1 MRSNRHPVW
10 RFLPLLAGELV
21 VASASLAALTL
32 AIEEPLYEGL
42 VHSAVVVGLIAS
54 PFGLRRRG
62 PWSLPGVLVVFAA
75 LVFRFGH
82 NILPGA
88 AAFFPPEIAAND
100 DLMLAALVGW
110 FMVAFSFWQA
120 RRTNL
125 VFMIVCGL
133 AIFGLVGTVN
143 LNSETLASFA
153 VFLCGAVFCWGYEQ
167 FLDMQDRLI
176 AAGQTETADWLDM
189 ARGQLSVAVLV
200 GLLTFGL
207 GSAIGTG
214 AYRVSPNLYA
224 KMTERAYGFSFDRG
238 LPSIFNSFKSNFRI
252 GPGPVKL
259 SEIEVMRVQAD
270 RASLWRGIAYDYYDG
285 HVWSRTERGGE
296 RLTSN
301 GADYVVPQQYLP
313 PMRSWRVNVQRFVVS
328 SRNGLIF
335 AAAQPVALRAFETSS
350 GSPASRFIAPVVDPY
365 GCLSWAFGSGGSRS
379 DYWVSSHEPVND
391 PTSLRAA
398 FADYSATS
406 FEPYLQV
413 PAVTRAALG
422 PLVTRLTTGATTPY
436 DKVLALQKYVEDTCL
451 YTLDA
456 PAAPRGAGQDAVDWF
471 LNRSQRGACDL
482 FSSSVAVMARIAGVP
497 ARVATGYASGEY
509 DHESRSFIVRGRDA
523 HAWAEVYFHG
533 HGWVTF
539 DPQARVR
546 YEEQSLAELLTG
558 SHWRLGLREVAHE
571 TFLFILI
578 AVIALVALAA
588 FVDPTQL
595 MQRFFARKSQS
606 PLARLSAEYQAFY
619 TLLMRKSGLPPSAAM
634 TPQEAVAA
642 ILNAP
647 PKLRLDRRRLM
658 AINERFYHLRYS
670 DDASFEELARLRQEL
685 RALRQHLKGR

>member
-1 MRSNRHPVW
+1 MPSNRHPVW

-32 AIEEPLYEGL
+32 AIDEPLYESL
-42 VHSAVVVGLIAS
+42 VHGAVVVGLIAS
-54 PFGLRRRG
+54 ALGLRRRG
-62 PWSLPGVLVVFAA
+62 LWSLPGVLVVFAA
-75 LVFRFGH
+75 LAFRFGR
-82 NILPGA
+82 NVLPGA
-88 AAFFPPEIAAND
+88 AAFFPPEIAGND

-125 VFMIVCGL
+125 VFIIVCGL

-143 LNSETLASFA
+143 LNSETLVTFA

-176 AAGQTETADWLDM
+176 AAGQPDTAGWFDM

-214 AYRVSPNLYA
+214 AYQASPNLYA
-224 KMTERAYGFSFDRG
+224 KMTERAYGWSFSRG
-238 LPSIFNSFKSNFRI
+238 LPSIFNSFKSNFRV

-270 RASLWRGIAYDYYDG
+270 RASLWRGMAYDYYDG
-285 HVWSRTERGGE
+285 HIWSRTERRGD

-301 GADYVVPQQYLP
+301 GADYTVPQPYLP
-313 PMRSWRVNVQRFVVS
+313 PMNSWRVNMQRFVVS
-328 SRNGLIF
+328 SRDDIIF
-335 AAAQPVALRAFETSS
+335 GSAQPVALRIAETSS
-350 GSPASRFIAPVVDPY
+350 GSPDSRFITPVVDPY
-365 GCLSWAFGSGGSRS
+365 GCLSWAFGAGGSRN
-379 DYWVSSHEPVND
+379 DYWVSSHEPVSD
-391 PTSLRAA
+391 PAALRAA
-398 FADYSATS
+398 SADYSASS

-413 PAVTRAALG
+413 PAVTRAALEL
-422 PLVTRLTTGATTPY
+422 LVTRLTAGADTPY
-436 DKVLALQKYVEDTCL
+436 DKVVALQKYVENTCL

-497 ARVATGYASGEY
+497 ARVVTGYASGDY
-509 DHESRSFIVRGRDA
+509 DHESRSFIVKGRDA

-533 HGWVTF
+533 QGWVTF
-539 DPQARVR
+539 DPQARQR
-546 YEEQSLAELLTG
+546 YEDQSLARLLTG
-558 SHWRLGLREVAHE
+558 EHWRLGVREMAHD
-571 TFLFILI
+571 TLI
-578 AVIALVALAA
+578 FAVIAIIAMVALAA
-588 FVDPTQL
+588 FVDPLQL
-595 MQRFFARKSQS
+595 LRRLFARKSQS
-606 PLARLSAEYQAFY
+606 PLARLSAEYQDFY
-619 TLLMRKSGLPPSAAM
+619 TLLMRKSGVAPSAAM

-642 ILNAP
+642 IVNAP
-647 PKLRLDRRRLM
+647 PKLRLDRRRLQ
-658 AINERFYHLRYS
+658 ALNERFYHLRYS
-670 DDASFEELARLRQEL
+670 DDASFEELARLRKEL
-685 RALRQHLKGR
+685 RSLRQHLRRR